1 MKRNLLF
8 ISRYPEI
15 IDEFQGI
22 LEEKQIETEIAQ
34 NGTDAMELLKQKEYQ
49 ILVTD
54 LNLDGYNGDKIL
66 SYVNQK
72 FPDTICMLYTNSISA
87 VQLGFYLNKRDVFR
101 VFLRPVNFRQE
112 FMQAL
117 EEAYELYDLKKHD
130 RDSRQERLKQLEDNR
145 KAIAEI
151 EGSDGLERLNEV
163 RQAVLGK
170 KGELTAVLKGMKDVA
185 PEDRPKVGQW
195 VNDTRSAIET
205 VLEEKMKIL
214 EADALKKR
222 YEAEKIDVTMPAVKH
237 EKGNLHP
244 VTQVRNQLIDIF
256 ASMGFEVYEGAEIE
270 TDYYNF
276 TALNTPQDHPA
287 RDMQDTFYLSPE
299 FLLRTQTSAGQ
310 IHVMEAKKPPIK
322 VISPGKVFRS
332 DDDATHSPMFT
343 QMEGL
348 VVDKGITLCDLKGM
362 LDELVKK
369 IFGKETTTRLRPS
382 YFPFTE
388 PSVEV
393 DVSCFQCGGCGCK
406 LCKGT
411 GWIEVL
417 GAGVVNNKVLEGCG
431 IDTNE
436 YSGFA
441 FGIGIERIAM
451 LKYGINNIKLLFE
464 SDMRVLKQID
474 D

>member
-1 MKRNLLF
+1 MYYEIGRPNQSNLPLADSLDAWQRKARIIVAKQRGSSEAADSSFELGIYANIHLLIKINSEVKKMKDKL
-8 ISRYPEI
+8 
-15 IDEFQGI
+15 
-22 LEEKQIETEIAQ
+22 
-34 NGTDAMELLKQKEYQ
+34 QKIRE
-49 ILVTD
+49 
-54 LNLDGYNGDKIL
+54 N
-66 SYVNQK
+66 
-72 FPDTICMLYTNSISA
+72 
-87 VQLGFYLNKRDVFR
+87 
-101 VFLRPVNFRQE
+101 
-112 FMQAL
+112 
-117 EEAYELYDLKKHD
+117 
-130 RDSRQERLKQLEDNR
+130 
-145 KAIAEI
+145 AIAEI
-151 EGSDGLERLNEV
+151 EKSDGLEKLNEV
-163 RQAVLGK
+163 RQSILGK

-195 VNDTRSAIET
+195 VNETRAAIET
-205 VLEEKMKIL
+205 KL
-214 EADALKKR
+214 EAKIEKLEAEALKLR
-222 YEAEKIDVTMPAVKH
+222 YEKEKIDVTMPAERGV
-237 EKGNLHP
+237 KGNLHP
-244 VTQVRNQLIDIF
+244 VTQVTNQLTDIF
-256 ASMGFEVYEGAEIE
+256 SSMGFEIYEGAEIE

-322 VISPGKVFRS
+322 VVSPGKVFRS

-362 LDELVKK
+362 LEQLVKK
-369 IFGKETTTRLRPS
+369 IFGKETSTRLRPS

-393 DVSCFQCGGCGCK
+393 DVSCFQCGGKGCS

-441 FGIGIERIAM
+441 FGVGVERIAM

-474 D
+474 DK